1 MATPGEFDAD
11 GFSNNLFSDL
21 APLLALFGEE
31 IVAQFFSMS
40 MGWADNFLLA
50 MGPVGIITIV
60 LSAIRIGGSGWLKR
74 LVGRGR
80 ETQAVAEQELL
91 SSTSSSVCELWN
103 GQQIIRLIGEPKGVM
118 TVVISSDG
126 TINTLPQA
134 FKKGIIETKRNGVKN
149 GGGSSED
156 DTSYTALALPTNLT
170 LNTQSAPAKKSEMWL
185 LAGIGIC
192 LQAIATVYPGLATYY
207 FKWNKGDIPV
217 VDYGYPCF
225 AAGTV
230 CLTIGV
236 ILCGHIIEGATQE
249 IEFVLSEESKNTGR
263 RILCL
268 QEDSVI
274 GDQSIPS
281 CAIFLAEG
289 DGILR
294 TSRRGYSKHGPAWY
308 ETSYMLEILIIM
320 FHRTRAAVPTFLA
333 LSGYIVQFV
342 GLRTLHWSAT
352 ILQLAVTIVMTGVR
366 AWARRC
372 LAWNPET
379 SDLTLQGHEMAWLAL
394 LLRSEAEMQEDCP
407 ESQRGWFSHLIPC
420 LRTKSGRKKS
430 VDDYKSLFFWELI
443 SDHTEETDRVCV
455 LAFVDKHPQPSRR
468 VDSYAR
474 RKTRYLSGKLLSNV
488 TGPLKLHLEF
498 RKGVSLKPVNPR
510 SPHVASPSEV
520 YANIASRIGKSNTTA
535 GDRDS
540 EEATSALCRVIENV
554 MAVFCNTNGVV
565 WKQPIQAL
573 VDDGDQNEPLQ
584 ACCEFDIRE
593 GRVSEYRESDK
604 TKRSFTMVLQRSPR
618 QPWVVS
624 NRSQL
629 QAAISLSF
637 YTNEFRRM
645 CVNDQKD
652 AAEKVSEWVPDGNDG
667 CFQRIIGSGTHAEA
681 DILAEQIQMWLERR
695 VQRSTLPA
703 MRGFPPQVKAA
714 WVGKEEP
721 PRRPVKKATSA
732 SYLGMF
738 LSSCSEGPSTP
749 QRRSQELWISE
760 RPQVT
765 EAFEYAQELFSI
777 FMLALASQ
785 IDRVNGETQEIY
797 RKSEG
802 SEGLVENTVFKSIAE
817 IVCGEKLAASIDE
830 AYVLIIPAFAKHK
843 LLPTRSGPQDP
854 AC

>member
-31 IVAQFFSMS
+31 IIAQFFSMS

-134 FKKGIIETKRNGVKN
+134 FKKGIIKNKRNRVKN
-149 GGGSSED
+149 GDGARARHREED
-156 DTSYTALALPTNLT
+156 NSYIALALPTNLT
-170 LNTQSAPAKKSEMWL
+170 LNTQSAPAKKSEMWF

-192 LQAIATVYPGLATYY
+192 LQAIAIVYPGLATYY
-207 FKWNKGDIPV
+207 FKWSKGEIPV

-249 IEFVLSEESKNTGR
+249 IEFVLTEESKNEGR

-268 QEDSVI
+268 QEASTI
-274 GDQSIPS
+274 GDQNIPS

-294 TSRRGYSKHGPAWY
+294 TSRKGYSKYGPSW
-308 ETSYMLEILIIM
+308 
-320 FHRTRAAVPTFLA
+320 TRAAAPTFLA

-352 ILQLAVTIVMTGVR
+352 ILQLAVTVVMTGVR

-394 LLRSEAEMQEDCP
+394 LLRSEAEMKKDDPKNQH
-407 ESQRGWFSHLIPC
+407 RWFNYLIPC
-420 LRTKSGRKKS
+420 RRTKSGRKKS
-430 VDDYKSLFFWELI
+430 VDDYKRLFFWEII
-443 SDHTEETDRVCV
+443 SDQTEETDGVCSA
-455 LAFVDKHPQPSRR
+455 AFVDKKAQPSPT
-468 VDSYAR
+468 VDAYAR
-474 RKTRYLSGKLLSNV
+474 RKARYLSDKLLSNV
-488 TGPLKLHLEF
+488 TGPLKLHIEF
-498 RKGVSLKPVNPR
+498 RKGVSLKPVDPR
-510 SPHVASPSEV
+510 SPHVTSPSEV

-540 EEATSALCRVIENV
+540 EEAASALCRVIENV
-554 MAVFCNTNGVV
+554 MAVFCNTNGIV
-565 WKQPIQAL
+565 WKQSIQAL
-573 VDDGDQNEPLQ
+573 VDSGDQNEPLQ

-593 GRVSEYRESDK
+593 GCVSEYHDSDK
-604 TKRSFTMVLQRSPR
+604 TKRSFTMALQRSPH

-667 CFQRIIGSGTHAEA
+667 CFQRIIGSGTHVEAES
-681 DILAEQIQMWLERR
+681 LAQQIQMWLERR
-695 VQRSTLPA
+695 VQRSTLSA
-703 MRGFPPQVKAA
+703 MRGFPSQVKAA
-714 WVGKEEP
+714 WVGKEEQ

-738 LSSCSEGPSTP
+738 LSSCSEGPPTP
-749 QRRSQELWISE
+749 QRRLKELWISE

-785 IDRVNGETQEIY
+785 IDRVNGKTLEVY
-797 RKSEG
+797 RKGEG
-802 SEGLVENTVFKSIAE
+802 SERLFENSVFRSIAE
-817 IVCGEKLAASIDE
+817 IVIGEKLAASMDE

-843 LLPTRSGPQDP
+843 LLPTPPGPQSP